1 MTLAQEQLDHF
12 CLAIAI
18 PAGERKRNILGKSGG
33 FSRISGSFLLS
44 KGARDTLIWGLIL
57 LLDKPIRILY

>member
-1 MTLAQEQLDHF
+1 MTLAQERLDHF

-18 PAGERKRNILGKSGG
+18 PAGEQKRNILGKSGW
-33 FSRISGSFLLS
+33 FSQISGSFLLS
-44 KGARDTLIWGLIL
+44 KRGAGRPYFGLIL